1 MGPLGGDWGRKVEP
15 SRVGL
20 LLSQS
25 VVSRCFVTLW
35 TVAHQA
41 PLSMEFS
48 KQEYWSGLPFP
59 SPHEWDHCPLKRDPT
74 LLPAPS
80 QPMRRQRSLPSPDHV
95 GTFIFDFY
103 LPELWQNHILLLF
116 MSCPVHDH
124 CYSRLSTLR
133 QKWRWSCWTYFQE
146 WKQKENGMEYI
157 DNCASWS
164 SLPPRIETK
173 HEKRKN
179 NLFLMILM
187 LYQFTLIYLL
197 SFTLDWRKLYSYCH

>member
-1 MGPLGGDWGRKVEP
+1 MCSSGWALIQPDWCPYKKRKLDIQVQKGDQVRMQQGDGRCKPRRGFRGSPACP
-15 SRVGL
+15 SWPWA
-20 LLSQS
+20 SS
-25 VVSRCFVTLW
+25 
-35 TVAHQA
+35 
-41 PLSMEFS
+41 
-48 KQEYWSGLPFP
+48 
-59 SPHEWDHCPLKRDPT
+59 
-74 LLPAPS
+74 
-80 QPMRRQRSLPSPDHV
+80 
-95 GTFIFDFY
+95 
-103 LPELWQNHILLLF
+103 PELWQNHILLLF
-116 MSCPVHDH
+116 MSRPVHDH